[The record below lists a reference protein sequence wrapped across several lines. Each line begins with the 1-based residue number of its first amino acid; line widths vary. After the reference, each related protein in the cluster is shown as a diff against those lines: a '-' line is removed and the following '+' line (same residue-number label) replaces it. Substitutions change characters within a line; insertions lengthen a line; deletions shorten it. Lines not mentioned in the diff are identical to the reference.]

1 MKNFHLGFL
10 AASFLLFTS
19 CAKDLTVTYQM
30 ESANT
35 GKVVLKPSTS
45 TDRTMVT
52 INDQLLVDG
61 KFAKSVTILNVPNGD
76 HVIHYTADNSF
87 YKTPLKAEFP
97 IKMENGKSMTK
108 LVEVP
113 PYNTGYWVLTTG
125 ALILPWMFFL
135 VPSNE

>member
-1 MKNFHLGFL
+1 MPARNIG
-10 AASFLLFTS
+10 
-19 CAKDLTVTYQM
+19 TVTGTIYLVFPLRLV
-30 ESANT
+30 EFSRRT
-35 GKVVLKPSTS
+35 GFCAS

-52 INDQLLVDG
+52 INDQLVVDG

-87 YKTPLKAEFP
+87 YNTPLKAEFP
-97 IKMENGKSMTK
+97 IKMEKGKSMTK

-113 PYNTGYWVLTTG
+113 PYNTGYWVLITG

-135 VPSNE
+135 VPSNQ

>member
-1 MKNFHLGFL
+1 MKNFYLGFL
-10 AASFLLFTS
+10 AASFLFFTS

-52 INDQLLVDG
+52 INDQLVVDG
-61 KFAKSVTILNVPNGD
+61 KFVKSVTILNVPNGD

-87 YKTPLKAEFP
+87 YKTPLKADFP
-97 IKMENGKSMTK
+97 IKMENGKSM
-108 LVEVP
+108 
-113 PYNTGYWVLTTG
+113 N
-125 ALILPWMFFL
+125 LPNSEINPTAYFGFAKKVVNSIGFFE
-135 VPSNE
+135 SSGG

>member
-10 AASFLLFTS
+10 AGLFLLFTS
-19 CAKDLTVTYQM
+19 CAQDLMVTYQS
-30 ESANT
+30 ESTNT
-35 GKVVLKPSTS
+35 GKVVLKPSNS

-52 INDQLLVDG
+52 INDHLVVDR
-61 KFAKSVTILNVPNGD
+61 KFVKSVTILNVPNGE
-76 HVIHYTADNSF
+76 HVIHYTADNSI

-113 PYNTGYWVLTTG
+113 PYSTGYWVLTT
-125 ALILPWMFFL
+125 AVVLLPWMFFF
-135 VPSNE
+135 VPENP

>member
-1 MKNFHLGFL
+1 VTGTIYLVFPLRLVEFSRRTGF
-10 AASFLLFTS
+10 
-19 CAKDLTVTYQM
+19 C
-30 ESANT
+30 
-35 GKVVLKPSTS
+35 TS

-52 INDQLLVDG
+52 INDQLVVDG

-113 PYNTGYWVLTTG
+113 PYNTGYWVLITG

>member
-1 MKNFHLGFL
+1 MKNFYLSFL
-10 AASFLLFTS
+10 AAAFLFFTS

-52 INDQLLVDG
+52 INDQLVVDG
-61 KFAKSVTILNVPNGD
+61 KFVKSVTILNVPNGD
-76 HVIHYTADNSF
+76 HVIHYMADNSF
-87 YKTPLKAEFP
+87 YKTPLKADFP

-113 PYNTGYWVLTTG
+113 PYSTGYWVLTTG

-135 VPSNE
+135 VP